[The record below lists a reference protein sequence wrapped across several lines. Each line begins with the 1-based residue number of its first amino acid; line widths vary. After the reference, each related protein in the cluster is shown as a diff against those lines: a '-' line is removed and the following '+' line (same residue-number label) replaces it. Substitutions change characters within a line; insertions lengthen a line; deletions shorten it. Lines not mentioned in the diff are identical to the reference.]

1 MLFKVLLA
9 GMCLL
14 CLVGTATLA
23 SAHEF
28 IVKPD
33 KTQAAKGESVGVQAQ
48 AAHVFMISEEA
59 EPVETVV
66 VELIQG
72 NAKEPVKLAEDA
84 KVKALVGKAALP
96 ADGPAMIVGHR
107 LPQIWSDTTE
117 GVLEGGRKDLEAKGK
132 KVIKVGKY
140 EKFAKTML
148 NPAANDG
155 LYKKV
160 LGHDLEIVLLTNP
173 ADIKAGDD
181 IKAEVL
187 LNGKPV
193 KAPLGLTYDGYS
205 AEQDAYMAKAETGAD
220 GMASFKVTKPG
231 LWMLRTEVTE
241 KLTDGSADKRNMRA
255 TYVFPVM
262 K

>member
-1 MLFKVLLA
+1 
-9 GMCLL
+9 
-14 CLVGTATLA
+14 
-23 SAHEF
+23 
-28 IVKPD
+28 
-33 KTQAAKGESVGVQAQ
+33 
-48 AAHVFMISEEA
+48 
-59 EPVETVV
+59 
-66 VELIQG
+66 
-72 NAKEPVKLAEDA
+72 
-84 KVKALVGKAALP
+84 
-96 ADGPAMIVGHR
+96 MIVGHR

-117 GVLEGGRKDLEAKGK
+117 GVLEGGRKDPAKGK
-132 KVIKVGKY
+132 KVLKVGKY

-187 LNGKPV
+187 LNGKSV

-231 LWMLRTEVTE
+231 LWIAYRSYR

-255 TYVFPVM
+255 TYVFL
-262 K
+262 

>member
-1 MLFKVLLA
+1 MFTLPRWDRHS
-9 GMCLL
+9 CL
-14 CLVGTATLA
+14 
-23 SAHEF
+23 
-28 IVKPD
+28 KPD
-33 KTQAAKGESVGVQAQ
+33 KTQAAKGESVGVRAQ

-107 LPQIWSDTTE
+107 LPQTWSDTTE

-132 KVIKVGKY
+132 KVLKVGKY

-262 K
+262 Q